1 MSRKETARTKQIA
14 PKDLPSETKARA
26 QAFRDDGL
34 ALDAIAWRLGI
45 SRYAVSCITHPTKAR
60 AMFPEKAHGKPV
72 KFKRGRKAR
81 VFKGNLAGTVV
92 TLMEQTSALCEMK
105 YYRTATGQWVYA
117 KWVGKV

>member
-14 PKDLPSETKARA
+14 PKDLSSETKARA
-26 QAFRDDGL
+26 QVFRDDGL
-34 ALDAIAWRLGI
+34 SLDAIAWRLGI
-45 SRYAVSCITHPTKAR
+45 SHYAVSCITRGRK
-60 AMFPEKAHGKPV
+60 MFPEKVKGKPV

-117 KWVGKV
+117 NWVGKV